1 MVVNSWRNGAMAVF
15 IIPWGDA
22 QNLQEGMIAVRRW
35 FLLALRVGCQ
45 GQQADQSVRLH
56 TA

>member
-1 MVVNSWRNGAMAVF
+1 MAVF